1 MGFNTLVAHPA
12 TIVFEVLCNGSR
24 PSECAM
30 STVAIAATTDR
41 ADPPLVLQRGL
52 GSHRCYFDVHAGS
65 EKFEGGRTI
74 FLGEAENQQTHRGK
88 MRMLNLSK

>member
-1 MGFNTLVAHPA
+1 MGLNALVAYPA

-74 FLGEAENQQTHRGK
+74 FLGEAENPRKSTNAQR
-88 MRMLNLSK
+88 